1 MNNCDNLSK
10 ENIQAVEEYL
20 HNHFNEVNDV
30 RDDSFLAQWQNILAD
45 VPVLGIDKAI
55 NVYLASKCPIDFVNP
70 EDISL
75 TIYNSFAGPIPVFS
89 VKNVSDFENI
99 VTNVV
104 HKGQRPDNIESTG
117 ASFVC
122 GKTIRFI
129 ILSQKPYSNVLA
141 EELGLEDDDWLNKS
155 MIIRREHECTHYYTK
170 WKYGTAMNHLHD
182 ELIADFNGV
191 YSAFGEYKA
200 EYFLRF
206 MGIIGSS
213 GSRLQ
218 VYVKGMPQAAVEQ
231 IKQVAIACANYL
243 EEWSKTPEFL
253 ALSVTERIDR
263 LCQLDL
269 LQVGNLKV

>member
-1 MNNCDNLSK
+1 MMNNNELSR
-10 ENIQAVEEYL
+10 EVNQAVEEYL
-20 HNHFNEVNDV
+20 HNHFNDVNDT
-30 RDDSFLAQWQNILAD
+30 RDDSFLMPWNNILAD
-45 VPVLGIDKAI
+45 VPVLGIDKTI
-55 NVYLASKCPIDFVNP
+55 NAYLASKCPIDFVNP
-70 EDISL
+70 EDIAL
-75 TIYNSFAGPIPVFS
+75 TIYDSFAGPIPVFS
-89 VKNVSDFENI
+89 IKNIADFENM

-104 HKGQRPDNIESTG
+104 HKGQRPDNIEATG

-129 ILSQKPYSNVLA
+129 ILSQKPYSNVPA
-141 EELGLEDDDWLNKS
+141 IELGLDDEDWLQKS

-206 MGIIGSS
+206 MGIIGNS
-213 GSRLQ
+213 GSRLK
-218 VYVKGMPQAAVEQ
+218 VYVEGMSEEAVKQ
-231 IKQVAIACANYL
+231 IKQIAIGCANYL
-243 EEWSKTPEFL
+243 EDWSKTPEFL

-269 LQVGNLKV
+269 LQFGRLYI